1 MKALKKYLLK
11 GVIVLDEHVTHS
23 LMVSGRKHLVLQ
35 GVLRVDSFDEAE
47 INLETNM
54 GILSLKGEG
63 LHITQL
69 SLETGSLT
77 AEGLF
82 TTFQYMEHKVRSK
95 GLLSKILK

>member
-1 MKALKKYLLK
+1 ME
-11 GVIVLDEHVTHS
+11 EHVTHS
-23 LMVSGRKHLVLQ
+23 LVVSGRKQLVLQ
-35 GVLRVDSFDEAE
+35 GVLRVVSFDEAE

-54 GILSLKGEG
+54 GVLSLKGEG

-77 AEGLF
+77 AEGNF
-82 TTFQYMEHKVRSK
+82 TSFQYMESKGKGKGK